1 MVGSSSAV
9 ASRRWVWSCL
19 TIAAARACACWAT
32 VTWKVSASVGS
43 SRSRGGSRSRARA
56 ALVPPRHS
64 TPFATSR
71 CASYRMPSCSRW
83 CAAAST
89 CSRVVRASISSA
101 RSRSRAGR
109 GWVGRPG
116 AGSLL
121 VIVVVPGVVGLA
133 AVGVGDRVGAR
144 VAGQLVQ
151 RPTLVG
157 IRGEGPDRAGWVGLL
172 HGGGDRH
179 GGVHAVQGPQQAG
192 FAAGVGDP
200 QQHRVAGAEPGE
212 GLVAFQL
219 ADDAGEVLGGAVQ
232 FQEEN
237 NRAGAVATVDL
248 PDAVP
253 VWMDVGAAV
262 GVGGVAFGPPPQQT
276 RVRVAAVVGVQ
287 VDEEL
292 VDAEEMLG

>member
-19 TIAAARACACWAT
+19 TIAAARACACCALCAATCRAT

-71 CASYRMPSCSRW
+71 CASYRMPSRSRW

-109 GWVGRPG
+109 
-116 AGSLL
+116 
-121 VIVVVPGVVGLA
+121 
-133 AVGVGDRVGAR
+133 
-144 VAGQLVQ
+144 
-151 RPTLVG
+151 
-157 IRGEGPDRAGWVGLL
+157 GWVGLL

-232 FQEEN
+232 FQEEP

-292 VDAEEMLG
+292 VDAEEMLVLRACEYPPGPFDAAARGLEAEVVRVGVGARVQAQAERAEGVQPRL